1 MRPLTLLAFGGIS
14 VVIMAAVVVVLWSMG
29 SSASA
34 REPFTTLE
42 IAPRDAELYIA
53 LNTEPSSPQWIA
65 FANLLDT
72 IDVEDPL
79 RDAWNDLLSE
89 EDLAWDDDIVSLLGD
104 EGYAAITDFSALDD
118 GHGFVG
124 AFELRNPGE
133 AEELF
138 LRLATQA
145 AEEDG
150 SELLEEDYRGITV
163 HYLEGDFDEFW
174 SDEEYYYEED
184 YYFDEGESQEEDF
197 SDFEESD
204 DPFAPDDGSPAR
216 DSEVQDTGAIAFV
229 DGTAVVGISRQD
241 VQGGIDVLQG
251 RAPNALDNPRL
262 QEMRARQEEDFLL
275 WGYVDLAEAWEA
287 LDEALQESAEN
298 EEDAQQFEESLN
310 EARESADLMSF
321 TVMAQSDGFV
331 IDALVLQPPGAA
343 ATSDYLLDTAFET
356 HYASEVPEDT
366 LAFAAGYDLYH
377 EIYEPAYDAI
387 KDIELAPAYCADTF
401 DASYYFPIGYD
412 ERDDPVY
419 GQFYDEDGN
428 INYDA
433 YEQWYTD
440 IENFF
445 TTPEGDFDYEAYN
458 AYFESLYDKA
468 CQDDT
473 QTVDE
478 AVAEFEQDVGF
489 DLEDDLIALLTGEF
503 AVAFNASN
511 FDADEP
517 DFAVLGLL
525 DVADTER
532 MQSSLDKLADYI
544 VGEGDWT
551 STVDTE
557 TGVRRLSPDASGT
570 DEEYPVAWA
579 VEDGTL
585 SAGYPD
591 EPVSDFVA
599 GLDGPSLADSGDWQ
613 RMMELL
619 PEQRTF
625 VAYVSLARV
634 VEELED
640 VEDPNEELD
649 DLSNG
654 EVTIDD
660 LRPIRS
666 VGLATSNVEGGWTL
680 RVAVLI
686 DE

>member
-104 EGYAAITDFSALDD
+104 EGYAAITDFSSLDD

-124 AFELRNPGE
+124 AFELRNPGA

-145 AEEDG
+145 ADDDG
-150 SELLEEDYRGITV
+150 SELLEEDYRGITI
-163 HYLEGDFDEFW
+163 HYLEGNFDEFW
-174 SDEEYYYEED
+174 SDDEYYYDDEYYDDED
-184 YYFDEGESQEEDF
+184 YEDDFGE
-197 SDFEESD
+197 FEETPAPGDESSSD
-204 DPFAPDDGSPAR
+204 P
-216 DSEVQDTGAIAFV
+216 SEVQDTGAIAFV

-251 RAPNALDNPRL
+251 RAPSALDNPRL

-275 WGYVDLAEAWEA
+275 WGYVDLAQAWEA
-287 LDEALQESAEN
+287 LDETLQESAEN
-298 EEDAQQFEESLN
+298 EGDAQQFEESLN
-310 EARESADLMSF
+310 EARESADRMSF
-321 TVMAQSDGFV
+321 SVMAQSDGFV
-331 IDALVLQPPGAA
+331 IDALVLQPPGAP

-401 DASYYFPIGYD
+401 DVSFYLPTDYD
-412 ERDDPVY
+412 ERDDPVI

-428 INYDA
+428 LDYDA
-433 YEQWYTD
+433 YEQWYID

-445 TTPEGDFDYEAYN
+445 TTPEGEFDYEAYN
-458 AYFESLYDKA
+458 AYFESLYEDA
-468 CQDDT
+468 CAEDT

-525 DVADTER
+525 DVADADR
-532 MQSSLDKLADYI
+532 VQSSLDKLADYI
-544 VGEGDWT
+544 VGEEDWT
-551 STVDTE
+551 STIDTE
-557 TGVRRLSPDASGT
+557 TGLRRLSPDASST

-579 VEDGTL
+579 VQDDTL

-591 EPVSDFVA
+591 RQVSDFIE
-599 GLDGPSLADSGDWQ
+599 GFDGPSLADSADWK
-613 RMMELL
+613 RVMELL
-619 PEQRTF
+619 PEEKTF
-625 VAYVSLARV
+625 VAYVSLARI

-640 VEDPNEELD
+640 VEDVDEELD
-649 DLSNG
+649 NLSNG

-666 VGLATSNVEGGWTL
+666 VGLATSNFEGGWTM